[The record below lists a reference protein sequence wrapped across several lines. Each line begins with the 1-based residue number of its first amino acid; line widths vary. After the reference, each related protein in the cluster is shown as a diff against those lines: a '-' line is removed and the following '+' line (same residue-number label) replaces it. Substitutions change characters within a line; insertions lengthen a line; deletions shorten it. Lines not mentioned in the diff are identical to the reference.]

1 MFFTISVK
9 NWTKVLIF
17 LNDKETND
25 EYKSLKDGIA
35 ILLTF
40 LFNNSKESI
49 KCINKKLRE
58 EEKREKRERGR
69 EKEEKERGREGGREG
84 GRKGERRK
92 TREKER

>member
-9 NWTKVLIF
+9 DWTKVLIF

-40 LFNNSKESI
+40 LFNNSKEGI

-58 EEKREKRERGR
+58 EEKREKREKGR
-69 EKEEKERGREGGREG
+69 EKEEKERGRKGG
-84 GRKGERRK
+84 RRK

>member
-9 NWTKVLIF
+9 DWTKVLIF

-40 LFNNSKESI
+40 FFNNSKESI

-58 EEKREKRERGR
+58 EEKREKREKGR
-69 EKEEKERGREGGREG
+69 EKEEKEEEGREEGREKKDK
-84 GRKGERRK
+84 RK
-92 TREKER
+92 REMKHIIQ